1 MDNNEFIKALMAMNQ
16 QDNQRQPMSLG
27 GDIGAGLA
35 GIGKGIL
42 GSLPGPFGGM
52 ASKGVD
58 MLHGALDNNITDQ
71 EKAIS
76 GYGQAAGAIGTA
88 AFTGGATL
96 ASGVDDIATGL
107 GTGVSQG
114 SSFGKEN
121 QGAIQGI
128 AGLAGGVGGML
139 AGDPNA
145 GGQNMLGGLMGGM
158 KSYGGRVQME
168 NGGLTTIDNGGSHE
182 QNPMGGVPL
191 GENASVEQGETVMDM
206 DDMSKF
212 VFSDKIMDGKKSF
225 AARSKTIEKKFEDR
239 KGDAAATRAK
249 DQQLKELAGRQEAI
263 KAKKMA
269 KLQSKMD
276 SLGGAPQMAPQG
288 EVPGMPMQA
297 KYGGRYKM
305 TNGGFTPQQQA
316 NLDSYVTEYNKVMKN
331 QGQNAYNGN
340 TTDMASLAASMNPAA
355 NQGNVLNLNPGAV
368 GTNSGAINPM
378 EVAGNPSMS
387 TTPTSPMSDEL
398 ARSNFESWNRELQS
412 GMNKQAIAD
421 QAQHVRNR
429 NLSIGAGSLLNSAG
443 DIYNLAQGLQGPD
456 NISLDRIN
464 PEELDLERQRE
475 MARRQNAAASAM
487 QNENVRNF
495 ASSSGSALSSLS
507 AGNAALN
514 QTLSNQIAQSK
525 LNEDTQNVGIRNRAE
540 AQNQAISTQ
549 EQLLNLQAEAKAQD
563 AIQAGISGIGGNAAQ
578 GLLDI
583 RQSNQVDQTNDQ
595 QMNAMNSILKNFLV
609 NKDGKVA
616 WDFNKN
622 SGN

>member
-42 GSLPGPFGGM
+42 GSLPGPLGGI
-52 ASKGVD
+52 ASQGVD

-107 GTGVSQG
+107 GTGISQG

-139 AGDPNA
+139 AGDPGA

-158 KSYGGRVQME
+158 KSYGGRIQMT

-212 VFSDKIMDGKKSF
+212 VFSDKIMDGNKSF

-297 KYGGRYKM
+297 KYGGKYKM
-305 TNGGFTPQQQA
+305 TEGGFTPQQQS
-316 NLDSYVTEYNKVMKN
+316 NLDSY
-331 QGQNAYNGN
+331 
-340 TTDMASLAASMNPAA
+340 
-355 NQGNVLNLNPGAV
+355 
-368 GTNSGAINPM
+368 
-378 EVAGNPSMS
+378 
-387 TTPTSPMSDEL
+387 
-398 ARSNFESWNRELQS
+398 NREFQS
-412 GMNKQAIAD
+412 VMNQQAIDD

-622 SGN
+622 SGK

>member
-71 EKAIS
+71 EKSIS

-128 AGLAGGVGGML
+128 AGLAGGVGGL
-139 AGDPNA
+139 LTGDPNA

-158 KSYGGRVQME
+158 KSYGGRVQMA

-269 KLQSKMD
+269 KLQSKMEA
-276 SLGGAPQMAPQG
+276 LGGAPQMAPQG

-305 TNGGFTPQQQA
+305 TNGGFKPQQQA
-316 NLDSYVTEYNKVMKN
+316 NFDSYVTEYNKVMKN

-398 ARSNFESWNRELQS
+398 AKSNFESWNRELQS

-578 GLLDI
+578 GLLDV

-622 SGN
+622 SGK

>member
-305 TNGGFTPQQQA
+305 TNGGPI
-316 NLDSYVTEYNKVMKN
+316 
-331 QGQNAYNGN
+331 
-340 TTDMASLAASMNPAA
+340 DMASLAASMNPAA

>member
-1 MDNNEFIKALMAMNQ
+1 
-16 QDNQRQPMSLG
+16 
-27 GDIGAGLA
+27 
-35 GIGKGIL
+35 
-42 GSLPGPFGGM
+42 
-52 ASKGVD
+52 
-58 MLHGALDNNITDQ
+58 
-71 EKAIS
+71 
-76 GYGQAAGAIGTA
+76 
-88 AFTGGATL
+88 
-96 ASGVDDIATGL
+96 
-107 GTGVSQG
+107 
-114 SSFGKEN
+114 
-121 QGAIQGI
+121 
-128 AGLAGGVGGML
+128 
-139 AGDPNA
+139 
-145 GGQNMLGGLMGGM
+145 
-158 KSYGGRVQME
+158 
-168 NGGLTTIDNGGSHE
+168 
-182 QNPMGGVPL
+182 
-191 GENASVEQGETVMDM
+191 
-206 DDMSKF
+206 
-212 VFSDKIMDGKKSF
+212 
-225 AARSKTIEKKFEDR
+225 
-239 KGDAAATRAK
+239 
-249 DQQLKELAGRQEAI
+249 
-263 KAKKMA
+263 
-269 KLQSKMD
+269 
-276 SLGGAPQMAPQG
+276 
-288 EVPGMPMQA
+288 
-297 KYGGRYKM
+297 
-305 TNGGFTPQQQA
+305 
-316 NLDSYVTEYNKVMKN
+316 
-331 QGQNAYNGN
+331 
-340 TTDMASLAASMNPAA
+340 MASLAASMNPAA

>member
-1 MDNNEFIKALMAMNQ
+1 
-16 QDNQRQPMSLG
+16 
-27 GDIGAGLA
+27 
-35 GIGKGIL
+35 
-42 GSLPGPFGGM
+42 
-52 ASKGVD
+52 
-58 MLHGALDNNITDQ
+58 
-71 EKAIS
+71 
-76 GYGQAAGAIGTA
+76 
-88 AFTGGATL
+88 
-96 ASGVDDIATGL
+96 
-107 GTGVSQG
+107 
-114 SSFGKEN
+114 
-121 QGAIQGI
+121 
-128 AGLAGGVGGML
+128 
-139 AGDPNA
+139 
-145 GGQNMLGGLMGGM
+145 
-158 KSYGGRVQME
+158 
-168 NGGLTTIDNGGSHE
+168 
-182 QNPMGGVPL
+182 
-191 GENASVEQGETVMDM
+191 
-206 DDMSKF
+206 
-212 VFSDKIMDGKKSF
+212 
-225 AARSKTIEKKFEDR
+225 
-239 KGDAAATRAK
+239 
-249 DQQLKELAGRQEAI
+249 
-263 KAKKMA
+263 
-269 KLQSKMD
+269 
-276 SLGGAPQMAPQG
+276 MAPQG

-297 KYGGRYKM
+297 KYGGKYKM
-305 TNGGFTPQQQA
+305 QDGGPINMEA
-316 NLDSYVTEYNKVMKN
+316 
-331 QGQNAYNGN
+331 
-340 TTDMASLAASMNPAA
+340 LAASMNPAA

-368 GTNSGAINPM
+368 GTNSGAINPI
-378 EVAGNPSMS
+378 EVAGIPYMS

-398 ARSNFESWNRELQS
+398 ARSNFESYNKEFQS
-412 GMNKQAIAD
+412 IMNKQAIAD

-456 NISLDRIN
+456 NIPLDRIN

-622 SGN
+622 SGK